1 MAWSTSPKSSP
12 RWPAPDRV
20 GASAIA
26 LAGELCDTGQV
37 LILARHGRTASNA
50 ESRLQGDSDIP
61 LDEVGKL
68 QAENVGAYVRERWD
82 VDTVFT
88 TSLQRSQQTAVL
100 AGFSSDMIEVDDRWR
115 EISFGEFEGQKV
127 EEVVPDL
134 GSRWGNDINYRPKGG
149 ESLPSLHTRVA
160 EACAE
165 LTERA
170 ADENVLVVTHA
181 TPIKSAVIWATGG
194 DPAMILK
201 LWVYPGSVSVLDNWG
216 GNAVLLEFN
225 RLIHTS

>member
-1 MAWSTSPKSSP
+1 M
-12 RWPAPDRV
+12 
-20 GASAIA
+20 
-26 LAGELCDTGQV
+26 

-61 LDEVGKL
+61 LDEVGEL
-68 QAENVGAYVRERWD
+68 QAKNAGAYIRDRWD
-82 VDTVFT
+82 IDTIFT

-100 AGFSSDMIEVDDRWR
+100 AGFSPDILEVDDRWR

-127 EEVVPDL
+127 EEVAPDL
-134 GSRWGNDINYRPKGG
+134 GTRWRADINYRPKGG
-149 ESLPSLHTRVA
+149 ESLPSLHTRVT

-165 LTERA
+165 MTERA
-170 ADENVLVVTHA
+170 ADENILVVTHA

-201 LWVYPGSVSVLDNWG
+201 LWVYPGSISVLDNWG
-216 GNAVLLEFN
+216 GSAVLLEFN
-225 RLIHTS
+225 RHIHT